1 MDDFERCYRA
11 LQSRDSRFD
20 GWFFTA
26 VTSTH
31 IYCRPSC
38 PALTP
43 KRENVRFYPT
53 AAAAQQAGF
62 RACLRC
68 RPDAAPGSP
77 EWLGRADVAA
87 RAVKL
92 VLNGIIDS
100 EGVPGLARRLGYS
113 ERQLHR
119 VLVTEVGTGALALA
133 RAQRS
138 QTARTLLETTDLPAA
153 DVAFAAG
160 FQSVRQ
166 FNETV
171 KQVFGRTPTELRR
184 TANRRGL
191 TALTAGAPHHARGGQ
206 PQTRPQLVL
215 RLAHRRPFASEPLW
229 DFLAARAVPGVESFQ
244 GDTYRRSLRLPHG
257 EGTVELTAA
266 EGYVNA
272 VFSLSDL
279 RDLTVAVVK
288 CRHLLNL
295 DSDPEAVDE
304 ALGADPLLGPL
315 VKQVPGR
322 RVAGATDGLEVALRA
337 IVGQQVSLGSART
350 IAGSIVKAAGR
361 PLDQPLG
368 SVTHAF
374 PEPAALAELAA
385 GTPSAFPMPAVRRRA
400 LQTLG
405 EQVAAGKLTIDPG
418 ADPVEVEEALLAI
431 PGVGPWTS
439 AYIAMRAIGDPDA
452 FLPTDLGLRRAAAR
466 LGVESDPSSLVKR
479 AERWRPWRA
488 YALAHLWSVA
498 AGSTPGVPAARG
510 AQAVGPEA
518 ALAVGPEAALAV
530 GPEAALAV
538 GPAEGLAVGPA
549 FVEEP
554 VAAETQGAAT
564 AGSSLKGESAA

>member
-11 LQSRDSRFD
+11 VQSRDPRFD

-26 VTSTH
+26 VSSTH

-53 AAAAQQAGF
+53 AAAAQQAGY

-92 VLNGIIDS
+92 VLHGIIDS

-119 VLVTEVGTGALALA
+119 VLVAEVGTGALALA

-184 TANRRGL
+184 GTSRR
-191 TALTAGAPHHARGGQ
+191 TSSAAGVQARDQRSIKPHRSSGGRPMAQSLAKAR
-206 PQTRPQLVL
+206 PELSF
-215 RLAHRRPFASEPLW
+215 RLAHRRPFAAAPLLS
-229 DFLAARAVPGVESFQ
+229 FLAARAVPGVEVFDD
-244 GDTYRRSLRLPHG
+244 GAYRRSLRLPHG
-257 EGTVELTAA
+257 EGTVELKPAD
-266 EGYVNA
+266 GYVSA
-272 VFSLSDL
+272 VFSLADL
-279 RDLTVAVVK
+279 RDLSLAVAK

-304 ALGADPLLGPL
+304 ALGSDPLLGPL
-315 VKQVPGR
+315 VIEVPDGEWPVPPMASRSRSGR
-322 RVAGATDGLEVALRA
+322 SSASRSRWPAPVPSPAG
-337 IVGQQVSLGSART
+337 
-350 IAGSIVKAAGR
+350 IVKAAGR
-361 PLDQPLG
+361 PLEHPLG
-368 SVTHAF
+368 AVTHTF
-374 PEPAALAELAA
+374 PKPAALAELAVSE
-385 GTPSAFPMPAVRRRA
+385 PSAFTMPAARRRA
-400 LQTLG
+400 LHSMA
-405 EQVAAGKLTIDPG
+405 ESVADGKLVIDPG
-418 ADPVEVEEALLAI
+418 ADPAEVAETGCLPSPASGRGHPLTSPCGRSAT
-431 PGVGPWTS
+431 PTPFFRPTS
-439 AYIAMRAIGDPDA
+439 ACAG
-452 FLPTDLGLRRAAAR
+452 RRPAWDWR
-466 LGVESDPSSLVKR
+466 TTPSR
-479 AERWRPWRA
+479 
-488 YALAHLWSVA
+488 
-498 AGSTPGVPAARG
+498 
-510 AQAVGPEA
+510 
-518 ALAVGPEAALAV
+518 
-530 GPEAALAV
+530 
-538 GPAEGLAVGPA
+538 
-549 FVEEP
+549 
-554 VAAETQGAAT
+554 
-564 AGSSLKGESAA
+564 

>member
-1 MDDFERCYRA
+1 MPEMDDFERCYRA
-11 LQSRDSRFD
+11 VQSRDPRFD

-43 KRENVRFYPT
+43 KRENIRFYPT
-53 AAAAQQAGF
+53 SAAAQQAGF

-92 VLNGIIDS
+92 VLHGAIDS

-119 VLVTEVGTGALALA
+119 VLVAEVGTGALALA

-153 DVAFAAG
+153 GVAFAAG

-184 TANRRGL
+184 AASRRDSTVVG
-191 TALTAGAPHHARGGQ
+191 PHHAGAA
-206 PQTRPQLVL
+206 RPELTL
-215 RLAHRRPFASEPLW
+215 RLAHRRPFAAQPLW
-229 DFLAARAVPGVESFQ
+229 DYLALRAVPGVEVFD
-244 GDTYRRSLRLPHG
+244 GRVYRRSLRLPHG
-257 EGTVELTAA
+257 EGTVELTPAD
-266 EGYVNA
+266 GYVSA
-272 VFSLSDL
+272 VFSLADL
-279 RDLTVAVVK
+279 RDLSVAVAR

-315 VKQVPGR
+315 VREVPGR
-322 RVAGATDGLEVALRA
+322 RVAGATDGLEIALRA
-337 IVGQQVSLGSART
+337 VVGQQVSLAAARAL
-350 IAGSIVKAAGR
+350 AGSIVKAAGR
-361 PLDQPLG
+361 PLDRPVG
-368 SVTHAF
+368 PVTHTF

-385 GTPSAFPMPAVRRRA
+385 SDPGAFPMPAARRRT
-400 LQTLG
+400 LQCLA
-405 EQVAAGKLTIDPG
+405 EAVADDKLIIDPG
-418 ADPVEVEEALLAI
+418 ADPAEVQELLLAI
-431 PGVGPWTS
+431 PGVGPWTAS
-439 AYIAMRAIGDPDA
+439 YIAMRAIGDPDA
-452 FLPTDLGLRRAAAR
+452 FLPTDLGLHRAAAH
-466 LGVESDPSSLVKR
+466 LGLASDPGSLTR
-479 AERWRPWRA
+479 LAEQWRPWRA

-498 AGSTPGVPAARG
+498 GRTGAGAPAAGRAG
-510 AQAVGPEA
+510 PTRPVEATEPEA
-518 ALAVGPEAALAV
+518 APAVPGRAD
-530 GPEAALAV
+530 
-538 GPAEGLAVGPA
+538 EGAR
-549 FVEEP
+549 
-554 VAAETQGAAT
+554 TT
-564 AGSSLKGESAA
+564 SSTSKGESAA

>member
-1 MDDFERCYRA
+1 MRGSMHVMDDFERCYRA
-11 LQSRDSRFD
+11 VQSRDPRFD

-92 VLNGIIDS
+92 VLHGIIDS

-119 VLVTEVGTGALALA
+119 VLVAEVGTGALALA

-171 KQVFGRTPTELRR
+171 KEVFGRTPTELRR
-184 TANRRGL
+184 GTQSRNFSA
-191 TALTAGAPHHARGGQ
+191 AGAHHAAMG
-206 PQTRPQLVL
+206 RPELVL
-215 RLAHRRPFASEPLW
+215 RLAHRRPFAAGPLLS
-229 DFLAARAVPGVESFQ
+229 FLAVRAVPGVEAFD
-244 GDTYRRSLRLPHG
+244 GGVYRRSLRLPHG
-257 EGTVELTAA
+257 EGTVGLTPAD
-266 EGYVNA
+266 GYVSA

-279 RDLTVAVVK
+279 RDLSVAVAK

-315 VKQVPGR
+315 VKEVPGR
-322 RVAGATDGLEVALRA
+322 RVAGATDGLEIALRA
-337 IVGQQVSLGSART
+337 IVGQQVSLGAART
-350 IAGSIVKAAGR
+350 IAGGIVKAAGP
-361 PLDQPLG
+361 PLVTPLG
-368 SVTHAF
+368 PVTHTF
-374 PEPAALAELAA
+374 PEPAALAELAVSQ
-385 GTPSAFPMPAVRRRA
+385 PDAFPMPAARRRA
-400 LQTLG
+400 LQSLA
-405 EQVAAGKLTIDPG
+405 EAVADGKLIIDPG
-418 ADPVEVEEALLAI
+418 ADPAEVEDSLLAI

-439 AYIAMRAIGDPDA
+439 SYIAMRAIGDPDA
-452 FLPTDLGLRRAAAR
+452 FLPTDLGLRRAASH
-466 LGVESDPSSLVKR
+466 LGLANDAVSLTR
-479 AERWRPWRA
+479 MAERWRPWRA

-498 AGSTPGVPAARG
+498 GS
-510 AQAVGPEA
+510 
-518 ALAVGPEAALAV
+518 
-530 GPEAALAV
+530 
-538 GPAEGLAVGPA
+538 
-549 FVEEP
+549 
-554 VAAETQGAAT
+554 VAAEPEVASAAAAGT
-564 AGSSLKGESAA
+564 ANSSSTLKGESAA